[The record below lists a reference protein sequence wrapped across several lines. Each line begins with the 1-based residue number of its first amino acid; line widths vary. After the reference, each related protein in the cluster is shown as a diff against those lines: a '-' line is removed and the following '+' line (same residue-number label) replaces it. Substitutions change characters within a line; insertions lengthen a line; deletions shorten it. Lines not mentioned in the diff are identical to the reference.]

1 MTKVVSEVAGSV
13 WKVEVEVGQSV
24 AAGDPPTGCGAM
36 HHVTIGDAADA
47 ALAAN
52 AQAFRNH
59 ICRVAVG
66 FCADHDVG
74 GMVGERMQLI
84 AIAP

>member
-1 MTKVVSEVAGSV
+1 
-13 WKVEVEVGQSV
+13 
-24 AAGDPPTGCGAM
+24 M

-84 AIAP
+84 AIAPELQHSVFALQHTEAKLTHVVDDIVSRR